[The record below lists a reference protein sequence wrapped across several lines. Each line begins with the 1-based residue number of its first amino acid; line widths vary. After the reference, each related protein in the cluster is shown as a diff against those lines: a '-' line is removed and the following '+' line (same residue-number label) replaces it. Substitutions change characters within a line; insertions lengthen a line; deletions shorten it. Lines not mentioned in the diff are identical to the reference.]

1 MDRRTFLSWV
11 GLGAIATSLPI
22 AIAAC
27 TPQAEDETTAEG
39 ETEPQLDSTP
49 RADGFMAIG
58 TVAELDEKGFVRDME
73 SAMSPAIAIADPSG
87 SGIIAMNSMCTHQ
100 GCSVE
105 WSADDQLLKCP
116 CHGSQ
121 FNPDGTVAQ
130 GPAAAPLERYEAKVE
145 DDLVLVK
152 SGT

>member
-27 TPQAEDETTAEG
+27 TPQAEEEPTAEA
-39 ETEPQLDSTP
+39 EPQLDSTP

-58 TVAELDEKGFVRDME
+58 TVAELEEKGFVQDMQ
-73 SAMSPAIAIADPSG
+73 SAISPAIAIADPSG

-130 GPAAAPLERYEAKVE
+130 GPAAAPLERYEAKIE
-145 DDLVLVK
+145 NDLILVK
-152 SGT
+152 AS

>member
-11 GLGAIATSLPI
+11 GLGAIASSLPI

-27 TPQAEDETTAEG
+27 TPQAEDETTAEA
-39 ETEPQLDSTP
+39 EPRLDPTP
-49 RADGFMAIG
+49 REDGFMAIG
-58 TVAELDEKGFVRDME
+58 TVAELKEKGFVQDMQ
-73 SAMSPAIAIADPSG
+73 SPMSPAIAIADPSG

-105 WSADDQLLKCP
+105 WNADDQLLKCP

-130 GPAAAPLERYEAKVE
+130 GPAAAPLERYEAKIE

-152 SGT
+152 SST

>member
-11 GLGAIATSLPI
+11 GLGAIASSLPI

-27 TPQAEDETTAEG
+27 TPQAENETAVEA
-39 ETEPQLDSTP
+39 EPQLDSIP

-73 SAMSPAIAIADPSG
+73 SVMSPAIAIADPSG
-87 SGIIAMNSMCTHQ
+87 SGVIAMNSMCTHQ
-100 GCSVE
+100 GCSVA

-130 GPAAAPLERYEAKVE
+130 GPAAAPLERYEAKIE

-152 SGT
+152 AS